1 MLNPNPTSSN
11 QLLKLLG
18 VGFGIAVTIG
28 GTIGTGIL
36 RKPGPIAEQLGD
48 PWLIMFVWGAVSI
61 YAILGVMCAIE
72 LGVSMPQAGA
82 WYVYARRA
90 FGNYVGFLTGITSW
104 LGTVAALGFGAY
116 TMSEYVAL
124 LLPTVNEYLRFTAI
138 SLLVLLTVF
147 HMIGTKSGGK
157 SQEIMAAVKA
167 IGLLCFVLIC
177 FIYGGDITHTEVIR
191 TTEDVQKP
199 ALILSIITAL
209 QAVFYTF
216 DGWHTAAYFAEENTD
231 PAKNLPKSMLG
242 GVLLII
248 FIYLL
253 VNAAIL
259 YVLPMS
265 QLAQSKLAAADAIS
279 LLFGE
284 DSAKVVTIFLMLSIL
299 GIVNAQVMFA
309 PRVIYGM
316 SRDGLFLK
324 AAQKVNSGGS
334 PSVAMPLTTLG
345 SILLILSGKDT
356 CAILSDIATFFFV
369 MSYAA
374 GFASVVRMRKK
385 EPNLPRPYQVWGF
398 PYVPIG
404 LLIVSVL
411 FLTGAVIN
419 DLNSSKFALVFLAV
433 SYPLYWGVKR
443 LNGN

>member
-1 MLNPNPTSSN
+1 MQQAPSSNN

-18 VGFGIAVTIG
+18 VGFGIAVTVG

-36 RKPGPIAEQLGD
+36 RKPGPIAEQLGN
-48 PWLIMFVWGAVSI
+48 PLLIMAIWAAVSL

-90 FGNYVGFLTGITSW
+90 FGNYFGFLTGITSW
-104 LGTVAALGFGAY
+104 LGTVAALGFGAF
-116 TMSEYVAL
+116 TMSEYIAL
-124 LLPTVNEYLRFTAI
+124 LLPQVNAYLRYTSI
-138 SLLVLLTVF
+138 SILVLLMGF
-147 HMIGTKSGGK
+147 HLLGTKSGGR
-157 SQEIMAAVKA
+157 SQEIMSFLKA
-167 IGLLCFVLIC
+167 IGLLAFVLIC
-177 FIYGGDITHTEVIR
+177 FIYGSDVPKSEILA
-191 TTEDVQKP
+191 TTQNVQKP

-231 PAKNLPKSMLG
+231 PAKNLPKSMMG
-242 GVLLII
+242 GVLLIV

-259 YVLPMS
+259 YVLPMQ
-265 QLAQSKLAAADAIS
+265 QLASSKLAAADAIL

-284 DSAKVVTIFLMLSIL
+284 QSAKVVTLFLMLSIL
-299 GIVNAQVMFA
+299 GMVNAQTMFA

-324 AAQKVNSGGS
+324 AAQRVNKGGT
-334 PSVAMPLTTLG
+334 PSVAMPLTIVC
-345 SILLILSGKDT
+345 SILLIMSGKDT

-374 GFASVVRMRKK
+374 GFASVVQIRKV
-385 EPNLPRPYQVWGF
+385 EPDLPRPYKIWGF

-404 LLIVSVL
+404 LLIVSLL
-411 FLTGAVIN
+411 FLIGAVVN

-433 SYPLYWGVKR
+433 SYPLYLGVKK
-443 LNGN
+443 

>member
-1 MLNPNPTSSN
+1 MAQQTNN

-18 VGFGIAVTIG
+18 VTFGIAVTVG

-36 RKPGPIAEQLGD
+36 RKPGPIAAQIGD
-48 PWLIMFVWGAVSI
+48 PWLIIGLWVAVSI
-61 YAILGVMCAIE
+61 YAILGVLCAIE

-90 FGNYVGFLTGITSW
+90 YGNYVGFVTGITSW

-116 TMSEYVAL
+116 TMSEYIAL
-124 LLPTVNEYLRFTAI
+124 LIPAATNYLQLIAI
-138 SLLVLLTVF
+138 SILIALLGFHLL
-147 HMIGTKSGGK
+147 GTKSGGR
-157 SQEIMAAVKA
+157 SQEIVSFIKA
-167 IGLLCFVLIC
+167 IGLFLFVIIC
-177 FIYGGDITHTEVIR
+177 FIYGSDVSAQALQ
-191 TTEDVQKP
+191 TTTQQTQKP
-199 ALILSIITAL
+199 ALILGIITAL
-209 QAVFYTF
+209 QAIFYTF

-242 GVLLII
+242 GVLLIV

-259 YVLPMS
+259 YVLPME
-265 QLAQSKLAAADAIS
+265 QLAQSKLAAADAIQ
-279 LLFGE
+279 LIFGE
-284 DSAKVVTIFLMLSIL
+284 KSGKIVTFFLMLSIF

-316 SRDGLFLK
+316 SRDSLFFK
-324 AAQKVNSGGS
+324 AVQKVNKGGS
-334 PSVAMPLTTLG
+334 PSVAMPLTAIG

-356 CAILSDIATFFFV
+356 CGILSDIATFFFV

-374 GFASVVRMRKK
+374 GFASVVRLRNI
-385 EPNLPRPYQVWGF
+385 EPNLPRPYKVWGY
-398 PYVPIG
+398 PYVPIL

-411 FLTGAVIN
+411 FLIGAVIN
-419 DLNSSKFALVFLAV
+419 DLNSSKYALLFLLV
-433 SYPLYWGVKR
+433 SYPLYLGVKK
-443 LNGN
+443 LNEGRI

>member
-1 MLNPNPTSSN
+1 MAQQTNN

-18 VGFGIAVTIG
+18 VTFGIAVTVG

-36 RKPGPIAEQLGD
+36 RKPGPIAAQLGD
-48 PWLIMFVWGAVSI
+48 PWLIMGLWVAVSI
-61 YAILGVMCAIE
+61 YAILGVLCAIE

-90 FGNYVGFLTGITSW
+90 FGNYVGFITGFTSW

-116 TMSEYVAL
+116 TMSEYIAL
-124 LLPTVNEYLRFTAI
+124 LIPSANNYLQIIAI
-138 SLLVLLTVF
+138 LLLIALLGF
-147 HMIGTKSGGK
+147 HLLGTKSGGR
-157 SQEIMAAVKA
+157 SQEIVSFLKA
-167 IGLLCFVLIC
+167 IGLFLFVIICFV
-177 FIYGGDITHTEVIR
+177 YGGDVSTQALQ
-191 TTEDVQKP
+191 TTAEKTQRP
-199 ALILSIITAL
+199 ALFLGIITAL
-209 QAVFYTF
+209 QAIFYTF

-259 YVLPMS
+259 YVLPME
-265 QLAQSKLAAADAIS
+265 QLAQSKLAAADAIQ
-279 LLFGE
+279 LIFGE
-284 DSAKVVTIFLMLSIL
+284 KSGKIVTFFLMLSIF

-309 PRVIYGM
+309 PRVIYSMG
-316 SRDGLFLK
+316 RDGLFFK
-324 AAQKVNSGGS
+324 AVQKVNKGGS
-334 PSVAMPLTTLG
+334 PSVAMPLTVIG

-356 CAILSDIATFFFV
+356 CGILSDIATFFFV

-374 GFASVVRMRKK
+374 GFASVIRLRQV
-385 EPNLPRPYQVWGF
+385 EPDLPRPFKVWGY
-398 PYVPIG
+398 PYVPIL

-411 FLTGAVIN
+411 FLIGAVIN
-419 DLNSSKFALVFLAV
+419 DLNSSKYALLFLLI
-433 SYPLYWGVKR
+433 SYPLYLGVKK
-443 LNGN
+443 LNEG